1 MKKKRGASRSNA
13 VATPKSSSLT
23 MKKGQSQMEPAR
35 RNTTISRKDSDNNSV
50 SSPTSPQKKKTK
62 SMAITGGGVGNI
74 PGNTE
79 FEFKNLVTESGLM
92 PELMLSEKDEVEES
106 DSVIS
111 GADELDRALH
121 ESA

>member
-35 RNTTISRKDSDNNSV
+35 RNTMKDSDNNSV
-50 SSPTSPQKKKTK
+50 SSPTSPQKQKTK
-62 SMAITGGGVGNI
+62 SMAIPGGGVGNI

-79 FEFKNLVTESGLM
+79 SEFKNLVTESGLM

-111 GADELDRALH
+111 GADELDRALL

>member
-1 MKKKRGASRSNA
+1 
-13 VATPKSSSLT
+13 
-23 MKKGQSQMEPAR
+23 MEPAR
-35 RNTTISRKDSDNNSV
+35 RNTMNGRKDSDNNSV
-50 SSPTSPQKKKTK
+50 SSPTSPQRQKTK
-62 SMAITGGGVGNI
+62 SMAIPGGGVGI

-111 GADELDRALH
+111 GADELDRALL